1 MRFLVGLCVFLL
13 SAPVWAAQPT
23 QADLR
28 RLEQQIQQEKQAGE
42 VSGRKAAE
50 MSGEVKTVQR
60 QIVQLARTVREKE
73 DDLTRL
79 EKRQAQTVA
88 RQKELTQKLN
98 LTNKQLVQIMSG
110 MQTLALRPS
119 ELAYMRS
126 ETPLNMLRSRMVMGY
141 SVPIINGTNRQVRQ
155 DLAEL
160 SRLNTDLQTQ
170 IIRIKSTRNQLS
182 EQSNQMDRLLQQK
195 SLLQAQYQV
204 SQQQSQ
210 ARVKDLGAQARD
222 IKDLLAKLEQEKK
235 YQAAQNAMRRT
246 QNNRPAF
253 KQAPLDN
260 GAFARAYGRLP
271 YPLHGTTVAHFGD
284 TMVGGA
290 HTKGITISGRPSAR
304 VIAPFDG
311 MVLFAGPFKN
321 YGELVILDHGD
332 DYLVL
337 LAGMDHIT
345 TAVGQEVLAGEPIG
359 QVKSARPELYLEIR
373 KSGQAIDPE
382 PWFSK
387 NS

>member
-1 MRFLVGLCVFLL
+1 
-13 SAPVWAAQPT
+13 
-23 QADLR
+23 
-28 RLEQQIQQEKQAGE
+28 
-42 VSGRKAAE
+42 
-50 MSGEVKTVQR
+50 
-60 QIVQLARTVREKE
+60 
-73 DDLTRL
+73 
-79 EKRQAQTVA
+79 
-88 RQKELTQKLN
+88 
-98 LTNKQLVQIMSG
+98 
-110 MQTLALRPS
+110 
-119 ELAYMRS
+119 
-126 ETPLNMLRSRMVMGY
+126 
-141 SVPIINGTNRQVRQ
+141 
-155 DLAEL
+155 
-160 SRLNTDLQTQ
+160 
-170 IIRIKSTRNQLS
+170 
-182 EQSNQMDRLLQQK
+182 
-195 SLLQAQYQV
+195 
-204 SQQQSQ
+204 
-210 ARVKDLGAQARD
+210 
-222 IKDLLAKLEQEKK
+222 
-235 YQAAQNAMRRT
+235 MRRT

-290 HTKGITISGRPSAR
+290 HTKGITILGRPSAR